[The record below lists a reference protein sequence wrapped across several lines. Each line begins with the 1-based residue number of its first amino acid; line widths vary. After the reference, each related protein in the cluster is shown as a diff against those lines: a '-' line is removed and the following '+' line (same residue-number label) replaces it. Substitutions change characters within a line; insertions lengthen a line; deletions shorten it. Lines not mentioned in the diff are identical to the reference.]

1 MTYEKIV
8 SYVKKAIGKKNVSK
22 INEHIAVQV
31 DVTGEG
37 EGAFYI
43 EVKDGAL
50 NIDSYEYYDH
60 DAKLIIAGNDLIDLV
75 DGKMDAVKAYSEGVF
90 AVEGNLEKLTTL
102 VDAVAKKAPAKKAAT
117 KAPAK
122 KASAKAP
129 AKKAAAKTEAKA
141 PAKKAAAKTEAK
153 AETKAPAKKAAAKA
167 TAKKAAAK
175 TEAKAPAKKAPAKK
189 ATK

>member
-1 MTYEKIV
+1 MTYEEIV

-43 EVKDGAL
+43 EIKDGAL

-60 DAKLIIAGNDLIDLV
+60 DAKLIIAGNDLVDLV

-117 KAPAK
+117 KTE
-122 KASAKAP
+122 AKAP
-129 AKKAAAKTEAKA
+129 AKKAATKAPAKKAATKTEAKA
-141 PAKKAAAKTEAK
+141 PAKKAPAKTEAK
-153 AETKAPAKKAAAKA
+153 AETKAPAKKAP
-167 TAKKAAAK
+167 AKKA
-175 TEAKAPAKKAPAKK
+175 TTKAPAKK